1 MFAGWLR
8 IGAMLFL
15 HECFY
20 SDDVCIECGIC
31 FYNRYWYFRF
41 GDLQYT
47 VYAPLLRQV
56 YKGIILCMIPSLDF
70 YFLALM
76 IYSVGWILF
85 ICVKTKWKW
94 QSLQLCLHL
103 HNICIVVCPTEVGTL
118 RPSMM
123 GQVPT
128 LWATAQVGVSGC
140 RRVFTQ
146 AIPVYAKK
154 SKEKTCMHTWAFLH
168 YDKC

>member
-20 SDDVCIECGIC
+20 NDDVCIECGIC

-103 HNICIVVCPTEVGTL
+103 H
-118 RPSMM
+118 S
-123 GQVPT
+123 
-128 LWATAQVGVSGC
+128 GVSYWG
-140 RRVFTQ
+140 RHVETIDDGSGPHIVGNSTSWSEWMPTGVHSSDTGIR
-146 AIPVYAKK
+146 
-154 SKEKTCMHTWAFLH
+154 KEK
-168 YDKC
+168 